1 MKNWVVRFA
10 ALYVFNLVVLFLI
23 GLLLP
28 SVSVGWSALWASVVL
43 TAATIWLKP
52 LISKMF
58 TGAAR
63 KSAGQRTGLGE
74 KLVQYGIVFVVD
86 LIVWI
91 LVVIFSGVRVGGWFW
106 GWVIPP
112 VLLAIAWIIY
122 DQVDDRLQRTAGDLY
137 DRADA
142 GIRGSRGTS
151 STAVT
156 PPSAATREGAAELQD
171 GLTAEQRKMLD
182 DLGKS

>member
-1 MKNWVVRFA
+1 MKTWIVRFA
-10 ALYVFNLVVLFLI
+10 SLYVFNLVVLLLI

-28 SVSVGWSALWASVVL
+28 NVSVGWAALWASIVL

-52 LISKMF
+52 LISKVF
-58 TGAAR
+58 TGATR
-63 KSAGQRTGLGE
+63 RSAAPRTRLAE

-86 LIVWI
+86 LLVWI
-91 LVVIFSGVRVGGWFW
+91 VVVIFSGVRVGGWFW

-112 VLLAIAWIIY
+112 ILLAIAWIIY
-122 DQVDDRLQRTAGDLY
+122 DQVDDRIQRTAGDLY

-142 GIRGSRGTS
+142 GIRGARGDRAVDPAAP
-151 STAVT
+151 TA
-156 PPSAATREGAAELQD
+156 ARREGAAELRD